1 MYGAY
6 VSSESLEAYEN
17 RNKAEKRRDIPPEQ
31 NFETGMQSGVPPF
44 AGESVAEV
52 ASGSVAEGVGEIG
65 NAEDVID
72 PYNDSRKMPNN
83 VVEGKAMDMLDQGGE
98 KGIDI
103 EGLTQATAGTI
114 GSDNVKQE
122 GLIKG
127 TVNTAVDENS
137 PDREIAGIE
146 DAITTA
152 AAVAAAGNVATGE
165 AIVKELSGSDSA
177 TAKYEAMQL
186 IDSAKSAAE
195 MAKTNAEHIKDGDH
209 ESQDGEQQTRIR
221 GVINSADNIIK
232 TAEQNL
238 AALDAAAATKED
250 MDQKTADGNAE
261 NPEDELLAEDSN
273 EEIAR
278 SIINSSPD
286 VFNASPDTVETI
298 SRTVKEKKAANA
310 DEAPKS
316 VVDNDSIGNN
326 NRAANELGELK
337 NAA

>member
-1 MYGAY
+1 MYDAY
-6 VSSESLEAYEN
+6 MSPESLEAYRN
-17 RNKAEKRRDIPPEQ
+17 RAEKRGDIPPEQ

-44 AGESVAEV
+44 AGESVAET

-177 TAKYEAMQL
+177 TAKYEATQL

-250 MDQKTADGNAE
+250 MDQKTTDGNAE
-261 NPEDELLAEDSN
+261 NPEDEQLAQDSN

>member
-1 MYGAY
+1 M
-6 VSSESLEAYEN
+6 SPESLEAYKQ
-17 RNKAEKRRDIPPEQ
+17 KAEKRGDIPPEQ
-31 NFETGMQSGVPPF
+31 GFEAGMQSGVPPF
-44 AGESVAEV
+44 AG
-52 ASGSVAEGVGEIG
+52 GSVAEGVGEVG
-65 NAEDVID
+65 NAEGVID
-72 PYNDSRKMPNN
+72 PYNDSRKMPDS
-83 VVEGKAMDMLDQGGE
+83 VVEGKARDMLNQGGE
-98 KGIDI
+98 KGINI
-103 EGLTQATAGTI
+103 EGLTQATSGTI

-165 AIVKELSGSDSA
+165 AIVKELSGSNGA
-177 TAKYEAMQL
+177 TTEYEATQL

-195 MAKTNAEHIKDGDH
+195 IAGTNAERIQDSDP
-209 ESQDGEQQTRIR
+209 ENQDGEQQARIQ
-221 GVINSADNIIK
+221 GVINSANNIIK
-232 TAEQNL
+232 TTEQNL
-238 AALDAAAATKED
+238 AALDAAKAAKEG
-250 MDQKTADGNAE
+250 MNQETTDGNAK
-261 NPEDELLAEDSN
+261 NPEDGLLAEDSN

-310 DEAPKS
+310 HEAPKS
-316 VVDNDSIGNN
+316 VVGNDGIGNN

>member
-6 VSSESLEAYEN
+6 VSPESLEAYEN

-31 NFETGMQSGVPPF
+31 NFEAGMQSGVPPF
-44 AGESVAEV
+44 AG
-52 ASGSVAEGVGEIG
+52 GSIVEGVGEIG
-65 NAEDVID
+65 NADDVID

-165 AIVKELSGSDSA
+165 AIVKELSGSDST
-177 TAKYEAMQL
+177 TAKYEATQL

-195 MAKTNAEHIKDGDH
+195 IARTNAERIKDGNP
-209 ESQDGEQQTRIR
+209 ENQDGEQARIR

-232 TAEQNL
+232 TAEKNL
-238 AALDAAAATKED
+238 AALDAAAAAKEG
-250 MDQKTADGNAE
+250 MDQEKTDDNTE
-261 NPEDELLAEDSN
+261 NPEDELLAKDSN
-273 EEIAR
+273 EEIAQ

-298 SRTVKEKKAANA
+298 SREVERKKAANA

-316 VVDNDSIGNN
+316 IVGNDSIGNN